1 MKVKMKVLASYKLI
15 EINIIACTM
24 QGLSDPMIFSAM
36 KGICVEINVLY
47 IVTCVIWR
55 IFI

>member
-1 MKVKMKVLASYKLI
+1 MKMKVLASYKLI
-15 EINIIACTM
+15 EINMIACTM
-24 QGLSDPMIFSAM
+24 QGLSDTMIFSAI

-47 IVTCVIWR
+47 IVTCIIWR